1 MKSFKIPFA
10 YDNGVIVDKDSAEK
24 GKIYK
29 CNCGADVKLRG
40 GEIVKD
46 HFYHINENITCS
58 LESAIHKAY
67 KDVFFKSKKLRLP
80 FEVNGTEYLTFE
92 SIELEKKID
101 DYIPDAIGYI
111 NGKMYLVEFAKT
123 SYIGERKE
131 NKIKKSNLFCIE
143 IDIVKNIKTI
153 NDIKNHL
160 ENECYYKHIINI
172 PEYIEATNLRDKY
185 EADIIKLK
193 LYYNNKINEL
203 NKTIDELNKE
213 LTLLDIKLNEFKS
226 FKNLK
231 KELNSNNFSLF
242 YKLTCKNNAV
252 MYERKSNNY
261 RMIAFAKNDKIDIK
275 FQELTF

>member
-10 YDNGVIVDKDSAEK
+10 YDNGVIVDKDSAIK
-24 GKIYK
+24 GKVYK

-67 KDVFFKSKKLRLP
+67 KDVFFESKKLRLP
-80 FEVNGTEYLTFE
+80 FELNGTEYLTFE

-111 NGKMYLVEFAKT
+111 NGKMYLVEFAKS

-143 IDIVKNIKTI
+143 IDIVKHITSI
-153 NDIKNHL
+153 QEIKNHL
-160 ENECYYKHIINI
+160 ENESFYKHVINI
-172 PEYIEATNLRDKY
+172 PEYEELKKIKEEFINEKMKIRHKY
-185 EADIIKLK
+185 EIKIKELE
-193 LYYNNKINEL
+193 NKIYEL
-203 NKTIDELNKE
+203 EN
-213 LTLLDIKLNEFKS
+213 KLNNNEIV
-226 FKNLK
+226 NYLK
-231 KELNSNNFSLF
+231 EDLDTNNFCLF
-242 YKLTCKNNAV
+242 YKLTCKNDAL
-252 MYERKSNNY
+252 MFERRTDNY
-261 RMIAFAKNDKIDIK
+261 KLIAFTKNNRIDLK
-275 FQELTF
+275 LQNVL